1 MIEAGSG
8 GLRQPVRLTELGERI
23 CILGPSNSGKST
35 LADAIAKKRGLR
47 SIHLDQLHHLPN
59 TDWRPRPAAEFL
71 ALHDDAIVGDR
82 WVIDG
87 NYSKC
92 FPQRFQRATGLILLD
107 ISTVASL
114 FRYIRRTVCNGM
126 RPGALEGGYDSLK
139 LSMIHFLIVVT
150 PRNRKR
156 YADVYRQLHM
166 PKVYLPSMR
175 AIDACYRDWDLE
187 RTASGSD

>member
-1 MIEAGSG
+1 M
-8 GLRQPVRLTELGERI
+8 RLTELGERI

-35 LADAIAKKRGLR
+35 LADAIARKRGLKP
-47 SIHLDQLHHLPN
+47 IHLDQLHHLPN
-59 TDWRPRPAAEFL
+59 TDWRPRPEAEFL
-71 ALHDDAIVGDR
+71 ALHDDAIAGDR

-87 NYSKC
+87 NYSKY

-107 ISTVASL
+107 ISTAASL
-114 FRYIRRTVCNGM
+114 FRYVRRTVRDGV
-126 RPGALEGGYDSLK
+126 RPGALEGGNDSLK
-139 LSMIHFLIVVT
+139 LSMIHFIAVVT

-166 PKVYLPSMR
+166 PKVYLTSMR

-187 RTASGSD
+187 RRASGSD